1 MAQYML
7 RGMLVKPLAS
17 PSIRYIIDPNILT
30 SNRIENRKTQDGIE
44 LIITMNMDGGDYQ
57 FRFVFNEDI
66 DGVYYQDDDG
76 AYASDLINKTAPEE
90 HNRDDWMWGGISSAW
105 FSKNLKYFQVP
116 DAEEMGLEPL

>member
-1 MAQYML
+1 MKL
-7 RGMLVKPLAS
+7 RDTLTEGKMSGLMNKVK
-17 PSIRYIIDPNILT
+17 SIFKDKKYY
-30 SNRIENRKTQDGIE
+30 RIENRKTQDGIE